1 MDEKDLDIL
10 YRPKIEIE
18 RNYYSDGVIPHEEK
32 VSNVPEE
39 IIKQQ
44 EEIDSEIPSEIE
56 KAIDTQYKTAEKL
69 LRIRKITEILP
80 PKTKKVTD
88 DLIDSLLIII
98 GTEIPKLE
106 DIKEQDDKKPDEEKY
121 DIPEETVSTP
131 ETVPDKVQ
139 TPTDDVDEDTD
150 EWPTM
155 TSSGFIFNVVKNK
168 DSWDLAQEQYLLDST
183 KIKEMFADEY
193 NDILQSYAYQLVS
206 AMGEVGIDNVE
217 ALNYNYEGETVSGIT
232 DNYQHLNDII
242 ARNQLTL
249 NEYQDLF
256 KKTHDSYTTD
266 AVFTAFDVV
275 SQERVRYLKEKY
287 KDEAVSGYIE
297 LYDKKF
303 LGDCREEYE
312 KRYKAARADVYKLL
326 HSAAAISEKILN
338 KQLDLV
344 LSKCS
349 LLAKNVDIFAQKEYE
364 SEVFSNTT
372 VASQKTSDSNNTSKT
387 NNQATETK
395 KTDTKSNTQQT
406 TSSDSKNTVTKVQ
419 NKTSEASSG
428 SVNKTND
435 IVGNVLNGLT
445 KKVTAVAKK

>member
-32 VSNVPEE
+32 VSNIPEE

-80 PKTKKVTD
+80 PTTKKVTD

-139 TPTDDVDEDTD
+139 TPTDDVDEGTD

-183 KIKEMFADEY
+183 KIKEMFA
-193 NDILQSYAYQLVS
+193 
-206 AMGEVGIDNVE
+206 
-217 ALNYNYEGETVSGIT
+217 
-232 DNYQHLNDII
+232 
-242 ARNQLTL
+242 
-249 NEYQDLF
+249 
-256 KKTHDSYTTD
+256 
-266 AVFTAFDVV
+266 
-275 SQERVRYLKEKY
+275 
-287 KDEAVSGYIE
+287 
-297 LYDKKF
+297 
-303 LGDCREEYE
+303 
-312 KRYKAARADVYKLL
+312 
-326 HSAAAISEKILN
+326 
-338 KQLDLV
+338 
-344 LSKCS
+344 
-349 LLAKNVDIFAQKEYE
+349 
-364 SEVFSNTT
+364 
-372 VASQKTSDSNNTSKT
+372 
-387 NNQATETK
+387 
-395 KTDTKSNTQQT
+395 
-406 TSSDSKNTVTKVQ
+406 
-419 NKTSEASSG
+419 
-428 SVNKTND
+428 
-435 IVGNVLNGLT
+435 
-445 KKVTAVAKK
+445 